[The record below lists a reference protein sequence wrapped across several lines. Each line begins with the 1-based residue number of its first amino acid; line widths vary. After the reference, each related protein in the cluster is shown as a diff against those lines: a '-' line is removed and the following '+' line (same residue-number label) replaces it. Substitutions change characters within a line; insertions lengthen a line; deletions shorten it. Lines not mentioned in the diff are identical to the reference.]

1 MKDDP
6 AELARA
12 LRRAVFTQRLLSI
25 EEGWRYCD
33 LVGIPR
39 SVLDEHNT

>member
-1 MKDDP
+1 MSADS

-25 EEGWRYCD
+25 EEARRYCD
-33 LVGIPR
+33 LVGLPR
-39 SVLDEHNT
+39 SVLEERHT